1 MQNTI
6 LNSSFFFLSVEAKYA
21 ANLFQLDN
29 SNKVIYQFF
38 LPALQTLSQLFFL
51 RGTGL
56 KKDLKVFANNL
67 MVRLKR
73 KKLVTTKTALT
84 EKFNS
89 KEKCSD

>member
-6 LNSSFFFLSVEAKYA
+6 LNSSFFFLSVKAKYA

-38 LPALQTLSQLFFL
+38 LPALQVLSQFFFL

-67 MVRLKR
+67 RGPI
-73 KKLVTTKTALT
+73 
-84 EKFNS
+84 
-89 KEKCSD
+89 KEKKTCNHENGANRKVQN